1 MAGGLI
7 GSILNFIKRVWDF
20 IKKIVV
26 KIVSFFKHIVGWAR
40 NALKSILQN
49 KEEQNKEN
57 DLIPV
62 VIKDIVEKQIKEK
75 LKNKDEY
82 SEVHIGLKEQVQKE
96 LENEKKLVVQC
107 FYDRK
112 KGEIVDWEN
121 TARVIFYEDL
131 DTETKRAFGDK
142 DMIIL
147 Q

>member
-40 NALKSILQN
+40 NALKKLLQN
-49 KEEQNKEN
+49 LEDKRKIKKI
-57 DLIPV
+57 DPI
-62 VIKDIVEKQIKEK
+62 VIKIKEAIES
-75 LKNKDEY
+75 NNY
-82 SEVHIGLKEQVQKE
+82 TTVPIGLKEQVQKE
-96 LENEKKLVVQC
+96 QLVQC
-107 FYDRK
+107 VYDRE

-121 TARVIFYEDL
+121 TARVISYGDL
-131 DTETKRAFGDK
+131 DPETKRAFEDK